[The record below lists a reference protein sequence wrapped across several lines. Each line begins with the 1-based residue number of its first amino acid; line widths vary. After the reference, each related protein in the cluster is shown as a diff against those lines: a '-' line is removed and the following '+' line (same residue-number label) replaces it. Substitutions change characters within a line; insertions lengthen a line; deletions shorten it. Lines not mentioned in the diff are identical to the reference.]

1 MLDLKKKKKKGR
13 LKKTSGFLQEA
24 LLEQVKHLGQT
35 ESPVEKCFQLPHPD
49 TLLDESLMG

>member
-1 MLDLKKKKKKGR
+1 MLDLKKKKKGR

-24 LLEQVKHLGQT
+24 LLQQVKHLGQT

>member
-1 MLDLKKKKKKGR
+1 MLDLKKKKKGR

-24 LLEQVKHLGQT
+24 LLEQAKHLGQT
-35 ESPVEKCFQLPHPD
+35 ESPVEKCFQQPHPD